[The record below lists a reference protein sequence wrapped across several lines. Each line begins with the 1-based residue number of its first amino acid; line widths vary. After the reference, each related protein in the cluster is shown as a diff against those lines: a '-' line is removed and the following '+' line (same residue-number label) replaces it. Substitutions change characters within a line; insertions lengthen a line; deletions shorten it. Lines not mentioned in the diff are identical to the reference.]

1 MLLVV
6 CSCGTRVKV
15 PDSGLG
21 KTLACSTCG
30 VRRTLTTENTEPLAS
45 DETKAGP
52 ARQGAAMKKLI
63 GEMLIESGNITRI
76 QLDEALKLQASGSG
90 KVVDT
95 LISLGHL
102 THESFVRFLANQ
114 PGVASIDLSNYE
126 IPSNLVSLVPRD
138 FAIKHE
144 VFPIDRMGKLLTL
157 GMVCPLD
164 SAAIKELED
173 LTGLR
178 VKPLL
183 CAPDAVRESIRRYYP
198 TDDGEDTEASL
209 AADVNLSRLAG
220 TMKLKS
226 VVGLI
231 RQISS
236 LPALPE
242 TVNRVRE
249 SMANPLSS
257 VAEVGEIIKMDPPIA
272 AKVLSVSN
280 SAAYGFP
287 SRVDDVV
294 LAVTLLGLRETY
306 SIVLSAAIIDFFES
320 SRRFDY
326 KSFWLGAMCCAAAAK
341 ITAKA
346 CRGDSMSGSFSAGL
360 LHDIG
365 RVALAEVAGDRYAQV
380 PSTLYGDDLVAAE
393 EKVFGMAHP
402 EAGFELASHWG
413 LPAGIAEAI
422 RFHHNPER
430 ASKEQREIVA
440 VVAMA
445 ASMTHASGEDEQD
458 RARFFA
464 KAEGPMTTLGID
476 TTLAGEI
483 FDEFMSRRDSSLKA

>member
-1 MLLVV
+1 M
-6 CSCGTRVKV
+6 RV

-21 KTLACSTCG
+21 KMLTCAKCG
-30 VRRTLTTENTEPLAS
+30 AKRTLTPQNTLPLAE
-45 DETKAGP
+45 DAAKGMAP
-52 ARQGAAMKKLI
+52 APSAAARKRI
-63 GEMLIESGNITRI
+63 GEMLLEAGSITRA

-90 KVVDT
+90 KIVDT

-102 THESFVRFLANQ
+102 THEAFVRFLSSQ

-126 IPSNLVSLVPRD
+126 IPSNLVALVPRD
-138 FAIKHE
+138 FALKHE
-144 VFPIDRMGKLLTL
+144 VFPIDRLGKLLTL

-164 SAAIKELED
+164 SSAIKELED

-183 CAPDAVRESIRRYYP
+183 CAPGAVRESIRRYYP
-198 TDDGEDTEASL
+198 AKSGEDTEEDI
-209 AADVNLSRLAG
+209 AAQKHLSRLAG

-231 RQISS
+231 RQINT

-249 SMANPLSS
+249 AMINPLSS

-294 LAVTLLGLRETY
+294 LGVTLLGLRETY
-306 SIVLSAAIIDFFES
+306 AIVLAAAVVDFFES

-326 KSFWLGAMCCAAAAK
+326 KAFWLSAMCCAAAAR
-341 ITAKA
+341 ITAKT
-346 CRGDSMSGSFSAGL
+346 CRPEALGGAFSAGL

-380 PSTLYGDDLVAAE
+380 PSSLHGLDLIAAE
-393 EKVFGMAHP
+393 EEVLGMAHP
-402 EAGFELASHWG
+402 EAGYELAAHWS

-430 ASKEQREIVA
+430 ASKEYAETVA
-440 VVAMA
+440 VTAVASAMA
-445 ASMTHASGEDEQD
+445 YAASDSEEDK
-458 RARFFA
+458 ARYFERI
-464 KAEGPMTTLGID
+464 EGPMATLD
-476 TTLAGEI
+476 LDRESAEAI
-483 FDEFMSRRDSSLKA
+483 FDEFLSRRDSTLRTS